1 MEKRRQ
7 KCDIWV
13 LKKVKQKY
21 SYVIFSNINYTLFLL
36 PFENNHDDL
45 MNHYRG
51 LA

>member
-21 SYVIFSNINYTLFLL
+21 SYVIFSNINYTF
-36 PFENNHDDL
+36 FFFITIWK
-45 MNHYRG
+45 
-51 LA
+51 

>member
-21 SYVIFSNINYTLFLL
+21 SYVIFSNINYTFFYYHLKIT
-36 PFENNHDDL
+36 
-45 MNHYRG
+45 MTI
-51 LA
+51 